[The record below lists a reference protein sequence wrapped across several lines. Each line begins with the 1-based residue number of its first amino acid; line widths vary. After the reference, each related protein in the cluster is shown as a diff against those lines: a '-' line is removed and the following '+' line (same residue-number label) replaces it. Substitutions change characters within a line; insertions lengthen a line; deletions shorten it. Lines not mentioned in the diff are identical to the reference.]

1 MDYFVLPTEEADIKE
16 ITIYS
21 EKTLENSDEQF
32 HHRQEL
38 TLMILFLLVNKNM
51 MLLNIIHKR

>member
-1 MDYFVLPTEEADIKE
+1 MDYFVLPTEEA
-16 ITIYS
+16 
-21 EKTLENSDEQF
+21 EKHLENSDEQF

-51 MLLNIIHKR
+51 MLNIIHKR

>member
-51 MLLNIIHKR
+51 MLNIIHKR